1 MSALLRANEL
11 RKSFG
16 ALQAV
21 DGATFSV
28 DHGSITGLIG
38 PNGAGKSTT
47 FDLITGRTRP
57 DSGRVELDGRDVTGL
72 PPHRLAKLGLGRT
85 FQIPRTFLRL
95 TVWENLLF
103 AGTDHPGEQFWP
115 GVLALPRSRRREREI
130 AERADEVLSYLEIG
144 HVSDLPASSLSG
156 GQRKLLELGR
166 ALMLDPTVLLLD
178 EPFAGVAPA
187 LTAKIAAKLQQLRDG
202 GTTIVLV
209 EHDLETVMRLVDHLV
224 VMHLGSVLVAGAP
237 QTVRSDDRVLTAYL
251 GGARG

>member
-1 MSALLRANEL
+1 MTALLQATNL

-16 ALQAV
+16 ALRAV
-21 DGATFSV
+21 DGATFAV
-28 DHGSITGLIG
+28 ERGSMTGLIG

-47 FDLITGRTRP
+47 FDLVSGRTSP
-57 DSGRVELDGRDVTGL
+57 DSGRVELDGRPITGL
-72 PPHRLAKLGLGRT
+72 PPHRLAHLGLGRT

-103 AGTDHPGEQFWP
+103 AGTDHPGERFWS
-115 GVLALPRSRRREREI
+115 GVLSLPGSRRREREI
-130 AERADEVLSYLEIG
+130 AGRADEVLSYLEIG
-144 HVSDLPASSLSG
+144 HVADLPASSLSG

-166 ALMLDPTVLLLD
+166 ALMLGPDILLLD

-187 LTAKIAAKLQQLRDG
+187 LTAKIADKLVQLRED

-224 VMHLGSVLVAGAP
+224 VMHLGSVLVAGDP
-237 QTVRSDDRVLTAYL
+237 QTVRSDERVLTAYL